1 MVRWSN
7 IQQYGSNDLRHSS
20 TSHSPRFLYSADHQE
35 TNTGA
40 KPWNTIRQDTLNVS
54 GLTCD
59 IRDVVLTEKFIEMYD
74 SSFWSKIAPKGLL
87 ATETDVVVRVR
98 WIVPIAI
105 SNAQFVIVIVPRA
118 ATQHAGE
125 STRHLA
131 RFSKDSSKS
140 NTLFYKVERTSLF
153 HPAIQARQAER
164 GTSRCSHSDLP
175 GLYDDKR

>member
-40 KPWNTIRQDTLNVS
+40 KPWTLRLHTQCNSPASEVHR
-54 GLTCD
+54 LWQ
-59 IRDVVLTEKFIEMYD
+59 
-74 SSFWSKIAPKGLL
+74 FWSKIAPKGLL